1 MTIELKINDNIPN
14 FTLPLSDDSLFNSE
28 ELKKKLYIIYFY
40 PKDNT
45 PGCTN
50 EAKDF
55 SSLKKDFDEIDAEI
69 IGISKDSIK
78 KHKNF
83 IEKQLLKIKL
93 ASDEEGNVIES
104 FGVWVEKKMYGRT
117 YMGIER
123 STFIVSSEKK
133 ILEIYRSIY
142 DQGVEPKIFL
152 NDFFALSSCFVLG
165 GFIVVHL
172 AVEPSFFKDNPI
184 NFWSWN
190 FEAINI
196 IYYVYPVYFLNE
208 KNSIWPL

>member
-55 SSLKKDFDEIDAEI
+55 SSLKEDFDEIDAEI

-83 IEKQLLKIKL
+83 IEKQDLKIKL
-93 ASDEEGNVIES
+93 ASDEKGNVIES

-123 STFIVSSEKK
+123 STFIISGEKK
-133 ILEIYRSIY
+133 ILEIFKKVKVKNHANI
-142 DQGVEPKIFL
+142 
-152 NDFFALSSCFVLG
+152 VLERAKQL
-165 GFIVVHL
+165 I
-172 AVEPSFFKDNPI
+172 
-184 NFWSWN
+184 
-190 FEAINI
+190 
-196 IYYVYPVYFLNE
+196 
-208 KNSIWPL
+208 

>member
-1 MTIELKINDNIPN
+1 MTIELEINDNIPN

-55 SSLKKDFDEIDAEI
+55 SSLKEDFDEIDAEI

-83 IEKQLLKIKL
+83 IEKQGLKIKL
-93 ASDEEGNVIES
+93 ASDEKGNVIES

-123 STFIVSSEKK
+123 STFIISGEKK
-133 ILEIYRSIY
+133 ILEIYKKVKVKNHANI
-142 DQGVEPKIFL
+142 
-152 NDFFALSSCFVLG
+152 VLERAKQL
-165 GFIVVHL
+165 I
-172 AVEPSFFKDNPI
+172 
-184 NFWSWN
+184 
-190 FEAINI
+190 
-196 IYYVYPVYFLNE
+196 
-208 KNSIWPL
+208 

>member
-55 SSLKKDFDEIDAEI
+55 SSLKEDFDEIDAEI

-83 IEKQLLKIKL
+83 IEKQDLKIKL
-93 ASDEEGNVIES
+93 ASDEKGNVIES

-123 STFIVSSEKK
+123 STFIISNEKK
-133 ILEIYRSIY
+133 ILEIYKK
-142 DQGVEPKIFL
+142 VKVKNHANL
-152 NDFFALSSCFVLG
+152 VLERAKQL
-165 GFIVVHL
+165 I
-172 AVEPSFFKDNPI
+172 
-184 NFWSWN
+184 
-190 FEAINI
+190 
-196 IYYVYPVYFLNE
+196 
-208 KNSIWPL
+208 

>member
-1 MTIELKINDNIPN
+1 MTKELKINDNIPN

-55 SSLKKDFDEIDAEI
+55 SSLREDFDKIDAEI

-83 IEKQLLKIKL
+83 IEKQDLKIKL
-93 ASDEEGNVIES
+93 ASDEKGNVIES

-123 STFIVSSEKK
+123 STFIISGEKK
-133 ILEIYRSIY
+133 ILEIFKKVKVKNHANI
-142 DQGVEPKIFL
+142 
-152 NDFFALSSCFVLG
+152 VLERAKQL
-165 GFIVVHL
+165 I
-172 AVEPSFFKDNPI
+172 
-184 NFWSWN
+184 
-190 FEAINI
+190 
-196 IYYVYPVYFLNE
+196 
-208 KNSIWPL
+208 

>member
-1 MTIELKINDNIPN
+1 MTIELEINDNIPN

-55 SSLKKDFDEIDAEI
+55 SSLKEDFDEIDAEI

-83 IEKQLLKIKL
+83 IDKQGLKIKL

-123 STFIVSSEKK
+123 STFIISGEKK
-133 ILEIYRSIY
+133 ILEIFKKVKVKNHANI
-142 DQGVEPKIFL
+142 
-152 NDFFALSSCFVLG
+152 VLERAKQL
-165 GFIVVHL
+165 I
-172 AVEPSFFKDNPI
+172 
-184 NFWSWN
+184 
-190 FEAINI
+190 
-196 IYYVYPVYFLNE
+196 
-208 KNSIWPL
+208 

>member
-1 MTIELKINDNIPN
+1 MPNKAPN
-14 FTLPLSDDSLFNSE
+14 FKIPSTNSKLL
-28 ELKKKLYIIYFY
+28 ELKKIKSKYKVLYFY

-55 SSLKKDFDEIDAEI
+55 SSLREDFDKIDAEI

-83 IEKQLLKIKL
+83 IEKQGLKIKL

-104 FGVWVEKKMYGRT
+104 FGVWIEKKMYGRT

-123 STFIVSSEKK
+123 STFIISHEKK
-133 ILEIYRSIY
+133 ILEIYKKVKVKNHANI
-142 DQGVEPKIFL
+142 
-152 NDFFALSSCFVLG
+152 VLERAKEL
-165 GFIVVHL
+165 I
-172 AVEPSFFKDNPI
+172 
-184 NFWSWN
+184 
-190 FEAINI
+190 
-196 IYYVYPVYFLNE
+196 
-208 KNSIWPL
+208 

>member
-1 MTIELKINDNIPN
+1 MTIELEINDNIPN

-55 SSLKKDFDEIDAEI
+55 SSLKEDFDEINAEI

-83 IEKQLLKIKL
+83 IEKQGLKIKL
-93 ASDEEGNVIES
+93 GSDEEGNVIES

-123 STFIVSSEKK
+123 STFIISNEKK
-133 ILEIYRSIY
+133 ILEIYKK
-142 DQGVEPKIFL
+142 VKVKNHANL
-152 NDFFALSSCFVLG
+152 VLERAKQL
-165 GFIVVHL
+165 I
-172 AVEPSFFKDNPI
+172 
-184 NFWSWN
+184 
-190 FEAINI
+190 
-196 IYYVYPVYFLNE
+196 
-208 KNSIWPL
+208 

>member
-1 MTIELKINDNIPN
+1 MTIELKINDNVPN

-55 SSLKKDFDEIDAEI
+55 SSLKEGFDEIDAEI

-83 IEKQLLKIKL
+83 IKKQGLKIKL

-123 STFIVSSEKK
+123 STFIISSEKK
-133 ILEIYRSIY
+133 
-142 DQGVEPKIFL
+142 
-152 NDFFALSSCFVLG
+152 
-165 GFIVVHL
+165 
-172 AVEPSFFKDNPI
+172 
-184 NFWSWN
+184 
-190 FEAINI
+190 NI
-196 IYYVYPVYFLNE
+196 RNLQ
-208 KNSIWPL
+208 KGKS

>member
-28 ELKKKLYIIYFY
+28 ELKKKLHIIYFY

-55 SSLKKDFDEIDAEI
+55 SSLKEGFDEIDAEI

-83 IEKQLLKIKL
+83 IKKQGLKIKL

-123 STFIVSSEKK
+123 STFIISSEKK
-133 ILEIYRSIY
+133 ILEIYKK
-142 DQGVEPKIFL
+142 VKVKNHANL
-152 NDFFALSSCFVLG
+152 VLERAKEL
-165 GFIVVHL
+165 I
-172 AVEPSFFKDNPI
+172 
-184 NFWSWN
+184 
-190 FEAINI
+190 
-196 IYYVYPVYFLNE
+196 
-208 KNSIWPL
+208 

>member
-55 SSLKKDFDEIDAEI
+55 SSLKEGFDEIDAEI

-83 IEKQLLKIKL
+83 IKKQGLKIKL

-104 FGVWVEKKMYGRT
+104 FGVWVEKSMYGKK
-117 YMGIER
+117 YMGINR
-123 STFIVSSEKK
+123 STFIIDEN
-133 ILEIYRSIY
+133 
-142 DQGVEPKIFL
+142 GT
-152 NDFFALSSCFVLG
+152 
-165 GFIVVHL
+165 IV
-172 AVEPSFFKDNPI
+172 K
-184 NFWSWN
+184 SWN
-190 FEAINI
+190 NVKVPGHVDEILNAI
-196 IYYVYPVYFLNE
+196 
-208 KNSIWPL
+208 

>member
-55 SSLKKDFDEIDAEI
+55 SSLKEDFDKIDAEI

-83 IEKQLLKIKL
+83 IEKQGLKIKL

-133 ILEIYRSIY
+133 
-142 DQGVEPKIFL
+142 
-152 NDFFALSSCFVLG
+152 
-165 GFIVVHL
+165 
-172 AVEPSFFKDNPI
+172 
-184 NFWSWN
+184 
-190 FEAINI
+190 NI
-196 IYYVYPVYFLNE
+196 RNLQ
-208 KNSIWPL
+208 KGKS

>member
-1 MTIELKINDNIPN
+1 MTLELKINDNIPN
-14 FTLPLSDDSLFNSE
+14 FSLPLSDDTLFNSE

-55 SSLKKDFDEIDAEI
+55 SSLKKDFDKIDAEI

-83 IEKQLLKIKL
+83 IEKQDLKIKL
-93 ASDEEGNVIES
+93 ASDEEGKVIES

-117 YMGIER
+117 YMGQMW
-123 STFIVSSEKK
+123 SMYNPYIVESSRLDAVSARDSH
-133 ILEIYRSIY
+133 IH
-142 DQGVEPKIFL
+142 FL
-152 NDFFALSSCFVLG
+152 A
-165 GFIVVHL
+165 
-172 AVEPSFFKDNPI
+172 
-184 NFWSWN
+184 
-190 FEAINI
+190 
-196 IYYVYPVYFLNE
+196 
-208 KNSIWPL
+208 

>member
-1 MTIELKINDNIPN
+1 MTIELKINDNVPN

-55 SSLKKDFDEIDAEI
+55 SSLKEGFDEIDAEI

-83 IEKQLLKIKL
+83 IKKQGLKIKL

-123 STFIVSSEKK
+123 STFIISSEKK
-133 ILEIYRSIY
+133 ILEIYKK
-142 DQGVEPKIFL
+142 VKVKNHAKL
-152 NDFFALSSCFVLG
+152 VLERAKEL
-165 GFIVVHL
+165 I
-172 AVEPSFFKDNPI
+172 
-184 NFWSWN
+184 
-190 FEAINI
+190 
-196 IYYVYPVYFLNE
+196 
-208 KNSIWPL
+208 

>member
-83 IEKQLLKIKL
+83 IEKQLLKILHLPRNLQL
-93 ASDEEGNVIES
+93 ATIL
-104 FGVWVEKKMYGRT
+104 WVCTGHGLKAWW
-117 YMGIER
+117 
-123 STFIVSSEKK
+123 
-133 ILEIYRSIY
+133 
-142 DQGVEPKIFL
+142 IFYE
-152 NDFFALSSCFVLG
+152 FSG
-165 GFIVVHL
+165 
-172 AVEPSFFKDNPI
+172 AV
-184 NFWSWN
+184 
-190 FEAINI
+190 
-196 IYYVYPVYFLNE
+196 
-208 KNSIWPL
+208 

>member
-1 MTIELKINDNIPN
+1 MTIELEINDNIPN

-55 SSLKKDFDEIDAEI
+55 SSLKEDFDEIDAEI

-83 IEKQLLKIKL
+83 IEKQDLKIKL
-93 ASDEEGNVIES
+93 ASDEKGNVIES

-123 STFIVSSEKK
+123 STFIISGEKK
-133 ILEIYRSIY
+133 ILEIFKKVKVKNHANI
-142 DQGVEPKIFL
+142 
-152 NDFFALSSCFVLG
+152 VLERAKQL
-165 GFIVVHL
+165 I
-172 AVEPSFFKDNPI
+172 
-184 NFWSWN
+184 
-190 FEAINI
+190 
-196 IYYVYPVYFLNE
+196 
-208 KNSIWPL
+208 